1 MEEKIREKLM
11 ELSNYLDNASWTI
24 TCETDELY
32 SLKDNLDIKNKNV
45 IKDIN
50 ALKREM
56 KRDGLY
62 SDEMEEF
69 LDNYMRFYNN

>member
-24 TCETDELY
+24 TCATDELY

>member
-24 TCETDELY
+24 TCATDEF
-32 SLKDNLDIKNKNV
+32 LKDNLDIKNKNV